1 MTIIVQSDHITA
13 GAWAAKWT
21 LSKRRTDYRILD
33 RPCRKHEL
41 AESTHSNARG
51 SFVRSRFLLVEI
63 KRVTDSMATQIKHTW
78 VAPCDFTCDWLELA

>member
-1 MTIIVQSDHITA
+1 MTIIVQSDHLTA

-41 AESTHSNARG
+41 AESTHSG
-51 SFVRSRFLLVEI
+51 PS
-63 KRVTDSMATQIKHTW
+63 
-78 VAPCDFTCDWLELA
+78 CDFTCDWSKLNA